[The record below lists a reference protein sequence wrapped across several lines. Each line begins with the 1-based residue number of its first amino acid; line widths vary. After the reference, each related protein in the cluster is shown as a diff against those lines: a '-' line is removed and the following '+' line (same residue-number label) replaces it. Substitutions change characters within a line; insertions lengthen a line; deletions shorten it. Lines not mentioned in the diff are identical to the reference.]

1 MCNCYVIEKGIC
13 GGGRDVCCV
22 LRYLVS
28 DRILIFSV
36 FGNSYPTP
44 PPHRQAKDLDFG
56 PFRQE
61 FYVYVPGHFFLSKG
75 SRFAQAGLELLTFP
89 VSLLAS

>member
-44 PPHRQAKDLDFG
+44 PPPTDRQKIWTLGLLGKSFM
-56 PFRQE
+56 FMSL
-61 FYVYVPGHFFLSKG
+61 VIFFFQ
-75 SRFAQAGLELLTFP
+75 RVAGLPRLGLN
-89 VSLLAS
+89 S